1 MIIEF
6 LINFTLNLPIM
17 KLSFLLSNAL
27 FVTAIFARPST
38 LAERQVRRRAARF
51 RGSQPLIALDTEEKE
66 DIANGNN
73 TVHVEYSRNWSGA
86 VLTSPPSG
94 QTFNGVSGRFTV
106 PKPTKGIG
114 SASSWSASVWAGIDG
129 YTCDDGILQAGADF
143 TISSSGAVSYD
154 SWYEWYPDYAHD
166 FSNFAVSAGDIIAVS
181 IVASSSSK
189 GTVTL
194 TNEST
199 GKSVSK
205 TLSAPNSSATLG
217 GQSAEWIVEDFVE
230 NNSLVPMAGFS
241 TVTFTNCVATTS
253 SESLDLSNAT
263 VIEIRQNDQVVT
275 DVTIES
281 SSSVEIQYV

>member
-1 MIIEF
+1 
-6 LINFTLNLPIM
+6 M
-17 KLSFLLSNAL
+17 KLSLLLSNVL
-27 FVTAIFARPST
+27 FATAIFARPST
-38 LAERQVRRRAARF
+38 LAGRQARRRAARL
-51 RGSQPLIALDTEEKE
+51 RGSRPLIALDTEEKE
-66 DIANGNN
+66 DIVNGNN
-73 TVHVEYSRNWSGA
+73 TVHVQYSSNWSGA

-114 SASSWSASVWAGIDG
+114 SASSWSASAWAGIDG
-129 YTCDDGILQAGADF
+129 DTYSNAILQAGTDF
-143 TISSSGAVSYD
+143 TVSSSGAVSYD
-154 SWYEWYPDYAHD
+154 SWYEWFPDYAHD
-166 FSNFAVSAGDIIAVS
+166 FSDFAVSAGDVIAVS
-181 IVASSSSK
+181 IVANSSSK

-217 GQSAEWIVEDFVE
+217 GQNAEWIVEDFGE
-230 NNSLVPMAGFS
+230 NGSLVSMAGFG

-253 SESLDLSNAT
+253 SESLGLSGAT
-263 VIEIRQNDQVVT
+263 VFEIKQNDQVVT
-275 DVTIES
+275 NVTIES